1 MHSLRHFYMGLF
13 LLCTAIYGGGFGLFF
28 LIFFNVLQSAF
39 EDINMAVHQSYI
51 DLHHLHAVSELS
63 PMGALKNMWNNQSL
77 RYSCLGGSLFPPQK
91 QKFQGIILKVRVI
104 FSENLK
110 SKLWYNNLKVWLTDG
125 EKIFFFVWFGFQWL
139 KQASTC
145 LYLCLTSLPKTTK
158 KS

>member
-1 MHSLRHFYMGLF
+1 MGLF

-110 SKLWYNNLKVWLTDG
+110 SKL
-125 EKIFFFVWFGFQWL
+125 
-139 KQASTC
+139 
-145 LYLCLTSLPKTTK
+145 
-158 KS
+158 